1 MTDNRERL
9 RRFVLNASRWS
20 GVARMAGPRL
30 SGMGA
35 ILMLHSVTAAPR
47 AGLGLNDH
55 LSVTP
60 DFLDRAIADM
70 KRAGFSFIS
79 LDEMVEHLATGRRC
93 KLATITLD
101 DAYLDNFTEAL
112 PVFESHDT
120 PFAIFVAPGLI
131 DGTIQAWWEV
141 VEQLVMMQDEVTLPR
156 NSGRA
161 ALASSSLAQKRLA
174 ARHLCELMTAHVP
187 ETMRQAVLDEMGG
200 RQVETSAF
208 MSWDDI
214 AVVSCHALGTIG
226 AHTIQHH
233 NLARLDEERALIE
246 MRGSADIIADRI
258 GIRPRH
264 FAYPYG
270 HAQAVGDREIRL
282 AREAGFLSAV
292 TTRHGT
298 LHREHREHLHALPR
312 ISLNGRYQDV
322 GHLRTMLTGIT
333 TLANSRRRVV
343 TL

>member
-20 GVARMAGPRL
+20 GIARIAGPHL
-30 SGMGA
+30 SGVGA

-47 AGLGLNDH
+47 TGLGLNDH

-60 DFLDRAIADM
+60 DFLDSAIVDM
-70 KRAGFSFIS
+70 KRAGFGFIS
-79 LDEMVEHLATGRRC
+79 LDEMVEHLATGHRG
-93 KLATITLD
+93 KVAAITLD

-112 PVFESHDT
+112 PVFESHDA

-131 DGTIQAWWEV
+131 DGAVQPWWEV
-141 VEQLVMMQDEVTLPR
+141 VEQTALERDEVVLPP
-156 NSGRA
+156 SADGVP
-161 ALASSSLAQKRLA
+161 LASASTAEKRVA
-174 ARHLCELMTAHVP
+174 ARHLCELMMTRVP

-208 MSWDDI
+208 MSWEDI
-214 AVVSCHALGTIG
+214 AAVSRHSLGTIG
-226 AHTIQHH
+226 AHTIQHY
-233 NLARLDEERALIE
+233 NLARLDEELALIE
-246 MRGSADIIADRI
+246 MRGSADIIAERI

-282 AREAGFLSAV
+282 AGEAGFVTAV

-312 ISLNGRYQDV
+312 ISLNGRYQDI

-333 TLANSRRRVV
+333 TFANSRRRVV